1 MLACRNKVAGGAF
14 ARVKEYSQPSLIL
27 KNYLRPLFVYKQV
40 LLTLVLVL
48 SWLQLPAQVAGQS
61 YTDERA
67 GYQLTYPDGWSVFQ
81 SESQSP
87 VTFYVGNTPRA
98 APAVVELT
106 IQRPP
111 SVRAGSPPTSSPL
124 DSVWKAIR
132 RLPQA
137 RVLRLEAAAPNAQ
150 EVRYDYTFAS
160 PQGRRHVVGRQLNR
174 GEERFQMEYRALV
187 TEDQA
192 HLGPGRQLVASLK
205 LMPAKKPAAAP
216 PAPAAA
222 APELAVPAS
231 PCDNRMYGIA
241 ALRVHDGLWEDDCRT
256 IHEFSVA
263 DPSEPPIIHRRVL
276 PFQSYALAKGLDNCL
291 YSVTKAASDTP
302 EYIYRYNPATR
313 QGEYT
318 PWLLPAQGPE
328 NIWISASTGP
338 QGELYFIT
346 SDANLLVKV
355 TPTNGAV
362 TVVWETDPLRQVRY
376 YHEIGFAGAGTHANF
391 CLDEANM
398 LYQVY
403 STDGSLIRVD
413 MKTRK
418 PAPERLPLAGLP
430 ERGGYSDVL
439 LQYDAEGNRVFYLAG
454 PSALYVVDAAR
465 NQASRVRRGVYTDL
479 AGCNVMRPPVA
490 PPAPPVVT
498 APPPVPAPAEPQAYW
513 QGRVLDAA
521 TLSPLARVTLQLSNS
536 SNVIKADTTLAL
548 KPDALFA
555 TVASPSRALAL
566 RAERSGYFPLDTT
579 FLLRPGVLVHDVL
592 LRPLTVGTVLRL
604 DKVQFEQGKDA
615 LLSSSYAD
623 LERLLALLQANPGL
637 TIELRGHTDNVGDPQ
652 KNVQLSEE
660 RVQAVKTYL
669 VNHGIAEARITGIG
683 LGGAEPRASNDQE
696 PTRRL
701 NRRVEFRITGGR

>member
-1 MLACRNKVAGGAF
+1 MKD
-14 ARVKEYSQPSLIL
+14 
-27 KNYLRPLFVYKQV
+27 YLRSLFVYKQV
-40 LLTLVLVL
+40 LLTLVLAL
-48 SWLQLPAQVAGQS
+48 GWLQLSAQVAGQT

-67 GYQLTYPDGWSVFQ
+67 GYQLTYPEGWSVFQ

-87 VTFYVGNTPRA
+87 VTFYVGNAPRA
-98 APAVVELT
+98 APAVVALI
-106 IQRPP
+106 IQRP
-111 SVRAGSPPTSSPL
+111 SGAAGLSAAISPL
-124 DSVWKAIR
+124 DSVWKVIR

-160 PQGRRHVVGRQLNR
+160 PQGRRHVVGRQLSR
-174 GEERFQMEYRALV
+174 GNDWFQIEYRALAA
-187 TEDQA
+187 EDQV
-192 HLGPGRQLVASLK
+192 HLGAGRQLVASLK
-205 LMPAKKPAAAP
+205 LKPARKSVAAL
-216 PAPAAA
+216 PATVAPDVPKPAE
-222 APELAVPAS
+222 PVS
-231 PCDNRMYGIA
+231 PCNDKMYGIA

-256 IHEFSVA
+256 IHEFSVE

-276 PFQSYALAKGLDNCL
+276 PFQSYALAKGFDNCL
-291 YSVTKAASDTP
+291 YSVTKASSDTP

-313 QGEYT
+313 QGQYT

-328 NIWISASTGP
+328 NIWISASTG
-338 QGELYFIT
+338 QHGELYFIT

-355 TPTNGAV
+355 NPADGAV
-362 TVVWETDPLRQVRY
+362 TVVWDTDPLRQVRY
-376 YHEIGFAGAGTHANF
+376 YHEIGFSGAGTHANF
-391 CLDEANM
+391 CLDEDHT

-413 MKTRK
+413 LKTRK
-418 PAPERLPLAGLP
+418 AAPERLPLAGLP

-454 PSALYVVDAAR
+454 PSALYVVDAAH

-479 AGCNVMRPPVA
+479 AGCNVMRPPA
-490 PPAPPVVT
+490 PPPAAPVVVV
-498 APPPVPAPAEPQAYW
+498 PPPVPPPAEPLAYW

-521 TLSPLARVTLQLSNS
+521 TLGPLARVTLQLSNS

-548 KPDALFA
+548 KPDALFS

-579 FLLRPGVLVHDVL
+579 LLLRPGVLVHDVL
-592 LRPLTVGTVLRL
+592 LRPLTVGSVLRL
-604 DKVQFEQGKDA
+604 DKVQFEQGKNA

-623 LERLLALLQANPGL
+623 LERLLTLLQANPSL
-637 TIELRGHTDNVGDPQ
+637 TIELRGHTDNVGDPK
-652 KNVQLSEE
+652 KNVLLSEE

-701 NRRVEFRITGGR
+701 NRRVEFRVTGGG